1 MAKAR
6 KSKTARTTTETDI
19 NIKLNLDGKGS
30 YILETGV
37 PFLDHMLAL
46 WAKHGM
52 FDLDVSAQG
61 DTGID
66 DHHTVEDIGICLGEA
81 VSQALGDKSG
91 IRRYGTAFAPMD
103 EALAMVVVDISGRA
117 FLSFD
122 VPMPA
127 QKVGDFDTELVEE
140 FLRAASNHADI
151 TIHVR
156 LLQGK
161 NTHHVIEAVFK
172 GLGRAMKEAVSID
185 ERIEGILS
193 TKGQL

>member
-6 KSKTARTTTETDI
+6 KSKVSRTTTETDI
-19 NIKLNLDGKGS
+19 NISLNLDGKGS
-30 YILETGV
+30 YKLDTGV

-46 WAKHGM
+46 WSRHGM
-52 FDLDVSAQG
+52 FDLDIEAQG

-66 DHHTVEDIGICLGEA
+66 DHHTVEDIGICLGQA
-81 VSQALGDKSG
+81 ISQALGDKTG

-103 EALAMVVVDISGRA
+103 ESLAMVVIDISGRA
-117 FLSFD
+117 FTSVD
-122 VPMPA
+122 IPMPA

-140 FLRAASNHADI
+140 FLRALATNAEI
-151 TIHVR
+151 TLHVR

-172 GLGRAMKEAVSID
+172 ALGRAINEAVSID
-185 ERIEGILS
+185 ERIEGIMS

>member
-1 MAKAR
+1 MTKAR
-6 KSKTARTTTETDI
+6 TSKISRTTTETDI
-19 NIKLNLDGKGS
+19 NVKLTLDGKGS

-52 FDLDVSAQG
+52 FNLDIAAQG

-66 DHHTVEDIGICLGEA
+66 DHHTVEDIGICLGQA
-81 VSQALGDKSG
+81 INQALGNKEG
-91 IRRYGTAFAPMD
+91 ITRYGTAFAPMD

-117 FLSFD
+117 YLSFD
-122 VPMPA
+122 AAIPTH
-127 QKVGDFDTELVEE
+127 KVGDFDTELVEE
-140 FLRAASNHADI
+140 FLRALANHADM
-151 TIHVR
+151 TMHVR

-161 NTHHVIEAVFK
+161 NTHHIIEAIFK
-172 GLGRAMKEAVSID
+172 GLGRAIKDAVAID
-185 ERIEGILS
+185 DRIEGIMS